1 MSSLGRGFWLQAVF
15 GWLNFVVAVP
25 SLYLLMGLPLVMR
38 EHGWSGTDIG
48 LFQLAGLPALFK
60 FALAWPVQRWRV
72 AAGQFQGWA
81 MLLCLALAVLLWLT
95 GQQALL
101 DNPLQL
107 FALALLAGVL
117 ATWADIPVNALAIKL
132 LPPEQQMRAGSVR
145 AAALFLGAIVGAGV
159 MLLVQSRWGWQ
170 APFLVMGAGLL
181 LAVVALACVQEGKAH
196 ALPPV
201 APLSEG
207 QGGPGFFRQPG
218 AWLWT
223 SLLLGG
229 FPFIGAAWLYLKPL
243 LLDQGMAVNQV
254 AAIAGIGGGV
264 VGALASLLC
273 GRWWPRLGVDRA
285 IALSLGAALLA
296 LCGLTLA
303 VWLQTGALGLLLA
316 ALLLAVA
323 MGAMSALV
331 FGLMMG
337 FTRQHRQ
344 ASDYGLQASLF
355 VASRLLVPIGAGV
368 LLDHFGHLG
377 MLLGLSLA
385 MLAVCLLVLGLSGR
399 LGALARA

>member
-1 MSSLGRGFWLQAVF
+1 MSPLGRGFWLQAVF

-181 LAVVALACVQEGKAH
+181 LAVVALACVQEGKVC

-273 GRWWPRLGVDRA
+273 GRWWPRLGVGRA

-385 MLAVCLLVLGLSGR
+385 MLAVCLLVLGLGGR

>member
-1 MSSLGRGFWLQAVF
+1 MSRLGRVFWLQAVF

-25 SLYLLMGLPLVMR
+25 SLYLLLGLPLAMR

-72 AAGQFQGWA
+72 GGGHFRGWA
-81 MLLCLALAVLLWLT
+81 MLLCLALAILLWLT
-95 GQQALL
+95 GQRALL

-107 FALALLAGVL
+107 FALALLAGIL
-117 ATWADIPVNALAIKL
+117 ATWADIPINALAIKL
-132 LPPEQQMRAGSVR
+132 LPAEQQMRAGSVR

-159 MLLVQSRWGWQ
+159 MLLVQGRWGWQ
-170 APFLVMGAGLL
+170 APFLLMGAGLL
-181 LAVVALACVQEGKAH
+181 LAVVALASVREGEETSA
-196 ALPPV
+196 PQV
-201 APLSEG
+201 ASIEG
-207 QGGPGFFRQPG
+207 ARGPGFFRQPG

-303 VWLQTGALGLLLA
+303 VWLQTGPAGLLLA

-323 MGAMSALV
+323 MGAMSTLV

-337 FTRQHRQ
+337 FTRQHKQ

-355 VASRLLVPIGAGV
+355 VSSRLVVPIAAGV
-368 LLDHFGHLG
+368 LLDRFGHLG

-385 MLAVCLLVLGLSGR
+385 MLAVCLLVLGMGGR
-399 LGALARA
+399 IRTWESA

>member
-1 MSSLGRGFWLQAVF
+1 MSPLGRVFWLQAVF

-170 APFLVMGAGLL
+170 APFRVMGAGLL

-273 GRWWPRLGVDRA
+273 GRWWRRLGVDRA

-385 MLAVCLLVLGLSGR
+385 MLAVCLLVLGLGGR

>member
-1 MSSLGRGFWLQAVF
+1 MSRLGRVFWLQAVF

-25 SLYLLMGLPLVMR
+25 SLYLLLGLPLAMR

-72 AAGQFQGWA
+72 GGGHFRGWA
-81 MLLCLALAVLLWLT
+81 MLLCLALAILLWLT
-95 GQQALL
+95 GQRALL

-107 FALALLAGVL
+107 FALALLAGIL

-132 LPPEQQMRAGSVR
+132 LPAEQQMRAGSVR

-159 MLLVQSRWGWQ
+159 MLLVQGRWGWQ
-170 APFLVMGAGLL
+170 APFLLMGAGLL
-181 LAVVALACVQEGKAH
+181 LAVVALASVREGEETSA
-196 ALPPV
+196 PQV
-201 APLSEG
+201 ASIEG
-207 QGGPGFFRQPG
+207 ARGPGFFRQPG

-303 VWLQTGALGLLLA
+303 VWLQTGPAGLLLA

-323 MGAMSALV
+323 MGAMSTLV

-337 FTRQHRQ
+337 FTRQHKQ

-355 VASRLLVPIGAGV
+355 VSSRLVVPIAAGV
-368 LLDHFGHLG
+368 LLDRFGHLG

-385 MLAVCLLVLGLSGR
+385 MLAVCLLVLGMGGR
-399 LGALARA
+399 IRTWESA